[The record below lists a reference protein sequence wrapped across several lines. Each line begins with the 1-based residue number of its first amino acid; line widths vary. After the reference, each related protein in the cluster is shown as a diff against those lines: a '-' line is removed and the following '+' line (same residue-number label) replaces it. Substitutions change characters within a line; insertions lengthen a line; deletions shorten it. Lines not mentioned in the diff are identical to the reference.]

1 MSLTVTDAT
10 LVSPDRA
17 EALAQRILTYYAQ
30 RYEQT
35 FRMLAG
41 TEVLAD
47 MLIVESFGGEMVRGQ
62 LEKMEFDLTGGYRA
76 DVRVTGRRLS
86 LGADAYTGE
95 IYAGERS
102 LI

>member
-1 MSLTVTDAT
+1 M
-10 LVSPDRA
+10 
-17 EALAQRILTYYAQ
+17 Q
-30 RYEQT
+30 
-35 FRMLAG
+35 AG

>member
-1 MSLTVTDAT
+1 M
-10 LVSPDRA
+10 
-17 EALAQRILTYYAQ
+17 Q
-30 RYEQT
+30 
-35 FRMLAG
+35 AG

-76 DVRVTGRRLS
+76 DVRVTGRRLG